1 MLHAG
6 IEALFGRN
14 RDGHRTRHI
23 FHLRRHHH
31 HQQQHQQH
39 QKDEH
44 DHIAKFFLDKPK
56 LEKILER
63 SSTYGFAAMQGWR
76 SSMEDVHKHLVS
88 LDNYSWKLWSYF
100 AIFDGHNG
108 IDTAKNASD
117 QLDAHL
123 LNALNHMLEKQYHG
137 KITSDTPI
145 HSSHLDF
152 NLLNAAIKQTY
163 FKLDKDLRSVVKDDS
178 GCVCITCLIGPEKIY
193 LINIGDSRAIII
205 SNNGQVLAHTE
216 DHKPDDPAEQERIHE
231 AGGKIS
237 KSSTG
242 DVLRVENQLAM
253 TRVLGDFAMDKHI
266 VPPMAD
272 IVEYPRNLLA
282 SFIILA
288 CDGIWD
294 VMTNEEVATFVI
306 HRASTNKLE
315 EIVSQL
321 LDECIRR
328 RSTDNMSVY
337 IVKI

>member
-1 MLHAG
+1 MLHTG

-31 HQQQHQQH
+31 AQH
-39 QKDEH
+39 EH
-44 DHIAKFFLDKPK
+44 KEEQDHLAKFFLTKPK
-56 LEKILER
+56 LEKTILR
-63 SSTYGFAAMQGWR
+63 GPIFAFTSMQGWR
-76 SSMEDVHKHLVS
+76 STMEDCHKHLIP
-88 LDNYSWKLWSYF
+88 LDNHSWKLWSYF

-108 IDTAKNASD
+108 IDAAKNASE
-117 QLDAHL
+117 QLGIHL
-123 LNALNHMLEKQYHG
+123 INALNHMLEKQHD
-137 KITSDTPI
+137 DTVYPDIPI
-145 HSSHLDF
+145 HSYELD
-152 NLLNAAIKQTY
+152 LEQLHAAIKKTY
-163 FKLDKDLRSVVKDDS
+163 YDLDQDLRKVVKDES

-205 SNNGQVLAHTE
+205 SNDGLVLAHTE
-216 DHKPDDPAEQERIHE
+216 DHKPDDPAERERIHE

-237 KSSTG
+237 KSTTG

-253 TRVLGDFAMDKHI
+253 TRVLGDFAIDKHI

-294 VMTNEEVATFVI
+294 VMTNEEVAQFVI

-315 EIVSQL
+315 EITSQL

-328 RSTDNMSVY
+328 RGTDNMSVY
-337 IVKI
+337 IVKL

>member
-1 MLHAG
+1 MIPTG
-6 IEALFGRN
+6 IETLFGRN

-23 FHLRRHHH
+23 FHLRRHHQH
-31 HQQQHQQH
+31 HSQQHQ

-44 DHIAKFFLDKPK
+44 DHLAKFFLNKPK
-56 LEKILER
+56 LEKTILHGP
-63 SSTYGFAAMQGWR
+63 TFAFTAMQGWR
-76 SSMEDVHKHLVS
+76 STMEDQHKHLIP
-88 LDNYSWKLWSYF
+88 LDNHSWKLWSYF

-108 IDTAKNASD
+108 IDTAKNASE
-117 QLDAHL
+117 QLDIHL
-123 LNALNHMLEKQYHG
+123 INALNHMLERQHDDTIYPDIPVYSSQLDLNQLHG
-137 KITSDTPI
+137 
-145 HSSHLDF
+145 
-152 NLLNAAIKQTY
+152 AIKQTY
-163 FKLDKDLRSVVKDDS
+163 YELDQDLRKVVKDES

-205 SNNGQVLAHTE
+205 SNDGCILAHTE
-216 DHKPDDPAEQERIHE
+216 DHKPDDPAERERIQE

-237 KSSTG
+237 KSSIN

-253 TRVLGDFAMDKHI
+253 TRVLGDFAIDKQI

-272 IVEYPRNLLA
+272 IIEYPRNILA

-294 VMTNEEVATFVI
+294 VMTNEEVAQFVI

-315 EIVSQL
+315 EITSQL
-321 LDECIRR
+321 LDECVRR

-337 IVKI
+337 IIKL